1 MSGRP
6 REFNDAAVIDA
17 AMDVFWTHGY
27 EGTSAQALVECTGL
41 GRGSLYN
48 AFGSKLNLYHEALE
62 RYQTLGLQT
71 QADILNAPGPVK
83 DRLRA
88 LMQWGID
95 DDLNPEKQRACMSL
109 FAALERGA
117 KDAKVRQISQAY
129 FKRIEQVLVHLIAVG
144 QHNGELSSE
153 RSPVVV
159 ARTFL
164 SSYYGLRALGRT
176 ICDRA
181 FLEDIVDGTLA
192 QL

>member
-6 REFNDAAVIDA
+6 REFDDAAVIDA

-48 AFGSKLNLYHEALE
+48 AFGSKLNLYHEALT

-83 DRLRA
+83 ERLRA

-95 DDLNPEKQRACMSL
+95 EDLNPDKQRGCMSL

-117 KDAKVRQISQAY
+117 KDPKVRQISQAY
-129 FKRIEQVLVHLIAVG
+129 LTRIEQVIVHLIAVG
-144 QHNGELSSE
+144 QRNGELSAE
-153 RSPVVV
+153 RSPLLV

-164 SSYYGLRALGRT
+164 STYYGLRALGRT
-176 ICDRA
+176 VSDRA
-181 FLEDIVDGTLA
+181 FLEDIVEGTLA

>member
-6 REFNDAAVIDA
+6 REFDDAAVIDA
-17 AMDVFWTHGY
+17 AMDVFWTNGY

-62 RYQTLGLQT
+62 RYQTLGLQ
-71 QADILNAPGPVK
+71 QQVDILNGNGPVK
-83 DRLRA
+83 DRLRT

-95 DDLNPEKQRACMSL
+95 DDLDPEKQRGCMSL
-109 FAALERGA
+109 FAAFERGA
-117 KDAKVRQISQAY
+117 KDERVRQISQAY
-129 FKRIEQVLVHLIAVG
+129 FIRFEQVLVHLIAVG
-144 QHNGELSSE
+144 QHNGELSTE
-153 RSPVVV
+153 RSPVIV

-164 SSYYGLRALGRT
+164 ASYYGLRALGRT
-176 ICDRA
+176 VCDRA
-181 FLEDIVDGTLA
+181 FLEGIMEGILA

>member
-6 REFNDAAVIDA
+6 REFDDAAVIDA

-71 QADILNAPGPVK
+71 QADILNTPGPVK

-95 DDLNPEKQRACMSL
+95 EDLDPEKQRGCMTL
-109 FAALERGA
+109 FAVLERGA
-117 KDAKVRQISQAY
+117 KDPKVRQISHAY
-129 FKRIEQVLVHLIAVG
+129 LTRIEQVIVHLIAVG
-144 QHNGELSSE
+144 QHSGELSAE
-153 RSPVVV
+153 RSPLLV

-176 ICDRA
+176 ISDRA
-181 FLEDIVDGTLA
+181 FLEDIVEGTLA